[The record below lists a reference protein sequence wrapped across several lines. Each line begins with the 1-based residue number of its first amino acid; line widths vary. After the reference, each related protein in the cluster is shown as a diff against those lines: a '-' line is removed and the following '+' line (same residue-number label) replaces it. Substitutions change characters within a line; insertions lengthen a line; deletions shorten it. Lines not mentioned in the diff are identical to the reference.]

1 MKRAITARRHA
12 NPQQQS
18 PFGRFSVTLLAFITD
33 GIGGMVGNNSKN
45 RRRVVYSNPPIAR
58 CLGQVLSYTRTPG
71 GVNRLYS
78 MPSSGFFANLLP
90 LPFRFGHGQYA

>member
-45 RRRVVYSNPPIAR
+45 REE
-58 CLGQVLSYTRTPG
+58 LSILTRQSLAVSVKFCHT
-71 GVNRLYS
+71 RE
-78 MPSSGFFANLLP
+78 LP
-90 LPFRFGHGQYA
+90 AG